1 MLERALKES
10 GLSYAILRPN
20 VLFGH
25 EDILINNIAWTLRR
39 LPVFGVFGDGQYR
52 LQPMHVDD
60 FAALAVEQGSDRT
73 NRVVDAIGP
82 ETFTYRRLVEEIGSI
97 IGMRRPIVSVP
108 PSIGY
113 AAGALLGKLVG
124 DVMI

>member
-25 EDILINNIAWTLRR
+25 EDILINNIAWTLRQ

-60 FAALAVEQGSDRT
+60 FAELAVAQGKDAS
-73 NRVVDAIGP
+73 NRVIDAIGP

-97 IGMRRPIVSVP
+97 IGVNARLFRCHPRSGMRW
-108 PSIGY
+108 
-113 AAGALLGKLVG
+113 AQCW
-124 DVMI
+124 